1 MRGDGPEWGWESPK
15 PPEPMTDDPTPAMRM
30 LVMVICGS
38 FFGFGF
44 IAGWALTAIL
54 R

>member
-1 MRGDGPEWGWESPK
+1 MTSARPEL
-15 PPEPMTDDPTPAMRM
+15 DNPTPAMRM

-38 FFGFGF
+38 FFWFGF